1 MDYMLDKEYLQIANL
16 PMMWV
21 MVVPCVIMVLV
32 QAWVFMKKSINAG
45 HLVGLT
51 ADEVKTAVRVGAIC
65 SIGPGL
71 SMFTIMIAMM
81 SLLGGPFAWL
91 RLSIIGTVVTET
103 LGAQAAAQAMGV
115 QFGGANFG
123 IMAFV
128 LAVWV
133 ITLNTWGFFIFNLLF
148 AHKFEDVR
156 QAVEKY
162 DIKLFN
168 AVGTC
173 VMVGAIAMFT
183 AGQMVGGH
191 DKIVAVL
198 ASCGSML
205 LLMQISK
212 KMPKLNEYGLGIA
225 MLIGMFAAQFVKGML

>member
-1 MDYMLDKEYLQIANL
+1 MDYMLNKEYLEIANL
-16 PMMWV
+16 PMMWL
-21 MVVPCVIMVLV
+21 MVIPCVIMVLA
-32 QAWVFMKKSINAG
+32 QAWIFMKKSIDAG

-51 ADEVKTAVRVGAIC
+51 KEEVKTAVRVGAIC

-103 LGAQAAAQAMGV
+103 LGAQAASQAMGTT
-115 QFGGANFG
+115 FGGPGFG
-123 IMAFV
+123 IMTFCC
-128 LAVWV
+128 AVWV

-148 AHKFEDVR
+148 AHRFEDVR
-156 QAVEKY
+156 LAVEKY

-183 AGQMVGGH
+183 AGQMVGGM
-191 DKIVAVL
+191 DKVVAVI
-198 ASCGSML
+198 ASSVSML
-205 LLMQISK
+205 LLIQVAR
-212 KMPKLNEYGLGIA
+212 KMPKLNEYSLGIA
-225 MLIGMFAAQFVKGML
+225 MLIGMFVAQFVKTSM